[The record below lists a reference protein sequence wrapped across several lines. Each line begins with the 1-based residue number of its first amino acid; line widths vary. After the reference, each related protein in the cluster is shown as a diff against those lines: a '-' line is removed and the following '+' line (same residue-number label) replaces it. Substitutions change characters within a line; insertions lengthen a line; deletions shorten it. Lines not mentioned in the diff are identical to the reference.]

1 MICWILSERIS
12 ILKIMNNTY
21 NKWSLLYWRCVNL
34 NLHIICKLL
43 IIYWLFF
50 SDDDKQGE
58 EGVEG
63 DA

>member
-1 MICWILSERIS
+1 
-12 ILKIMNNTY
+12 MNNSY